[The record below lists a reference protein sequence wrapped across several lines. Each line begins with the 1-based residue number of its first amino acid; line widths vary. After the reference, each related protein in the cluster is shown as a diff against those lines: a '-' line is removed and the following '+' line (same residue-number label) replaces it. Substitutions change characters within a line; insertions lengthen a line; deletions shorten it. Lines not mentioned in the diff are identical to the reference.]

1 MDTIYNKCKSKM
13 AGKVNDKGEPAY
25 KIVFDVIL
33 LDSNGSDN
41 LDGETPGSDTGL
53 TNLAKFMAHLSNN
66 HVKGEEIEYRMLLNP
81 KKEAIAD
88 HDFMNFGDNQ
98 GLLD

>member
-1 MDTIYNKCKSKM
+1 MDTIYSKCKSKM
-13 AGKVNDKGEPAY
+13 AGKVNEKGKQAY

-41 LDGETPGSDTGL
+41 LDGETPGADTGL
-53 TNLAKFMAHLSNN
+53 TNLSKFMAHLSNN